1 MIILISRSGSTASKL
16 LNQLSL
22 VERNQVKV
30 ISNNFATEKLD
41 SFFIYHHPIEFKK
54 HKEIEKFLLEIEPT
68 KILLIGY
75 LRILGKEVCE
85 RHEIYNIHPADIVN
99 HPELKGKDP
108 IERVYEKDLTYI
120 QYPKLG
126 VVLHKVTSKVDE
138 GPILY
143 LETFPRPKT
152 IAEAYLKSDEIAVN
166 LWKKL
171 LDSF

>member
-1 MIILISRSGSTASKL
+1 MIILISRSGSTAGKL
-16 LNQLSL
+16 LNQLPT
-22 VERNQVKV
+22 VKKKDIRV
-30 ISNNFATEKLD
+30 ISNNFDNSRLD
-41 SFFIYHHPIEFKK
+41 SFFHTQHPIEILK
-54 HKEIEKFLLEIEPT
+54 HKDIEKKLLLSSPT
-68 KILLIGY
+68 QILLIGY
-75 LRILGKEVCE
+75 LRILSKEVCE

-126 VVLHKVTSKVDE
+126 VILHKVTSKVDE